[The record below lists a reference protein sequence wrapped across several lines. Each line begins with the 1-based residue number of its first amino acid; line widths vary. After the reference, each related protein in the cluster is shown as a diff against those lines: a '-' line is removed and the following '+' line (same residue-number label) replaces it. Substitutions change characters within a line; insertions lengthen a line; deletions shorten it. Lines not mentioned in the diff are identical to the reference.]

1 MKNRQNLS
9 LILALSLALCVL
21 LTGLSLAG
29 YRINFYER
37 NSSGEIVYDEEL
49 ISFDT
54 NWRLVALESRR
65 GPLSSS
71 LGKELSVP
79 GFAAAGKGGRLV
91 MENVL
96 PASVTEG
103 SYLAVMGSDS
113 FIRVTINGEE
123 VYLSPSIEN
132 NGHLTPL
139 PGWMFIPLKS
149 DYSAGTVDLDISY
162 PYSYS
167 SGMIP
172 RILIGS
178 HSEVLLYASY
188 SSYLSMYVGV
198 SVVILGAL
206 IFIFS
211 LVNLTARDSI
221 PGLPFLGIYVAAVGL
236 ILVNSSS
243 APRMDGYGYYTE
255 FMLSNLLLRTLP
267 MIHSLYMYL
276 GSSSERRRRIFLVL
290 FLLSMADFIVSLGLH
305 MAGVWDLT
313 ASLWAAMALVLLEL
327 GISFFF
333 EAEKLKSSGR
343 FYAVLTLAGIGAF
356 AAGTAADILGHYTSL
371 FPSPGYKTLSALVFA
386 VCETIAVVALT
397 YNSSLGSLRLANEL
411 TKSRVKLMISQIQP
425 HFVYNALN
433 AIRAMIKKEP
443 DRAYDMVYDFAG
455 YLRYN
460 INALS
465 DIEIIPFSEEMKHIK
480 VYVDIEKE
488 RFRERVNVIYELEDM
503 DFGVPPL
510 SVQPFVEN
518 AIKHG
523 ICKKPLGGTV
533 TVRSFEEEDCFV
545 VEVIDDGVGFDTSL
559 LASEDK
565 RGVGLNN
572 SIYRLKSL
580 AGAEV
585 DIKSHIG
592 EGTKVKISFPKD
604 RRRPQ

>member
-1 MKNRQNLS
+1 
-9 LILALSLALCVL
+9 
-21 LTGLSLAG
+21 
-29 YRINFYER
+29 
-37 NSSGEIVYDEEL
+37 
-49 ISFDT
+49 
-54 NWRLVALESRR
+54 
-65 GPLSSS
+65 
-71 LGKELSVP
+71 
-79 GFAAAGKGGRLV
+79 
-91 MENVL
+91 MENIL

-103 SYLAVMGSDS
+103 SYLAVLGSDS

-132 NGHLTPL
+132 SGHLTPL
-139 PGWMFIPLKS
+139 PGWMFVPLKS

-172 RILIGS
+172 RILIGT

-198 SVVILGAL
+198 SVVLLGAL

-236 ILVNSSS
+236 ILINSSS

-290 FLLSMADFIVSLGLH
+290 FLLSMADFILSLGLH

-333 EAEKLKSSGR
+333 EAEKLKSPGR
-343 FYAVLTLAGIGAF
+343 FYAVLTLAG
-356 AAGTAADILGHYTSL
+356 HYTSL
-371 FPSPGYKTLSALVFA
+371 IPSLGYKTLSALVFA

-455 YLRYN
+455 Y
-460 INALS
+460 
-465 DIEIIPFSEEMKHIK
+465 
-480 VYVDIEKE
+480 
-488 RFRERVNVIYELEDM
+488 
-503 DFGVPPL
+503 
-510 SVQPFVEN
+510 
-518 AIKHG
+518 
-523 ICKKPLGGTV
+523 
-533 TVRSFEEEDCFV
+533 
-545 VEVIDDGVGFDTSL
+545 
-559 LASEDK
+559 
-565 RGVGLNN
+565 
-572 SIYRLKSL
+572 
-580 AGAEV
+580 
-585 DIKSHIG
+585 
-592 EGTKVKISFPKD
+592 
-604 RRRPQ
+604 